1 MGGRWGSCCGGWW
14 RRCVCGMR
22 FLARERAVDI
32 LGEEN
37 CVFAG
42 GDLYVCG
49 LDYLLVKGITLA
61 SIADDVFGFVGDV
74 PVLSMECGKY
84 LMYYGVPKAVFNEKF
99 LIGGWKVVESRDSVI
114 VYSCIDDVF
123 DFLEVEV
130 FVFNKVPLSMFG
142 FGLAE
147 LYSRLIDLSRKK
159 SLYMLRSF
167 Y

>member
-1 MGGRWGSCCGGWW
+1 
-14 RRCVCGMR
+14 MR
-22 FLARERAVDI
+22 FLARGRVIDI

-42 GDLYVCG
+42 ADLYVCG

-61 SIADDVFGFVGDV
+61 GIADDVFGFVGDV
-74 PVLSMECGKY
+74 PIVNANCGKY
-84 LMYYGVPKAVFNEKF
+84 LLYYGIPKVVFNTRF
-99 LIGGWKVVESRDSVI
+99 VVPGWKTVESQDSII
-114 VYSCIDDVF
+114 VYNCIDDVF
-123 DFLEVEV
+123 EFFEAEV

-142 FGLAE
+142 FGSAE

-159 SLYMLRSF
+159 TLYMLRSF

>member
-1 MGGRWGSCCGGWW
+1 
-14 RRCVCGMR
+14 MR
-22 FLARERAVDI
+22 FLAKEPAVEI
-32 LGEEN
+32 LGEDN

-42 GDLYVCG
+42 ASLYVCG

-74 PVLSMECGKY
+74 PVLNAGCNKY
-84 LMYYGVPKAVFNEKF
+84 LMYYGIPKAVFNSRF
-99 LIGGWKVVESRDSVI
+99 VVSGWEIVESRDSVI
-114 VYSCIDDVF
+114 VYNCIDDVF
-123 DFLEVEV
+123 DFFEVEV

-142 FGLAE
+142 FGSIE

-159 SLYMLRSF
+159 TLYMLKNL

>member
-1 MGGRWGSCCGGWW
+1 
-14 RRCVCGMR
+14 MR
-22 FLARERAVDI
+22 FLTRERAVDI

-74 PVLSMECGKY
+74 PVLNANCEKF
-84 LMYYGVPKAVFNEKF
+84 LLYYGVPKAVFSEKF
-99 LIGGWKVVESRDSVI
+99 LIEGWKVVESRDSVI
-114 VYSCIDDVF
+114 VYNCIDDVF
-123 DFLEVEV
+123 DFFEVES
-130 FVFNKVPLSMFG
+130 FIFHKVPVSMFG
-142 FGLAE
+142 FGSID
-147 LYSRLIDLSRKK
+147 LYNRLIDLSKK
-159 SLYMLRSF
+159 KTLYMLRSF